1 MCGFCIQVKFY
12 GEESDVIIIR
22 AAKETVKEVWTA
34 LSLITLIGT
43 NSVVINVIHVFGT
56 RSSLGSNSY
65 LVCYDSRVLANI
77 VQKSSPN
84 FTPKRK

>member
-34 LSLITLIGT
+34 LSLITSIGNNT
-43 NSVVINVIHVFGT
+43 VVINVIHVFGT
-56 RSSLGSNSY
+56 RSSLGS
-65 LVCYDSRVLANI
+65 
-77 VQKSSPN
+77 K
-84 FTPKRK
+84 